1 MSTSSLS
8 RALGAFACVLSLA
21 VPTVAR
27 ADVVADLRVL
37 TPGAALEPGA
47 NYVTG
52 TESIKTDPHARCFLG
67 GAGGSGQ
74 RVRIQGPTALGVAK
88 SALRWNQALAPI
100 SVTDEF
106 GFGLG
111 VCGFGGKR
119 GNQNRYWSLS
129 VNYADP
135 GAGGDQVR
143 LHSGDSVL
151 WYLTSYPPP
160 PLLELTA
167 PAAATPGLVQVH
179 VDQHECT
186 TGPAPD
192 YEVTCGASPA
202 QGATVTGGDA
212 PALTDSEGNAAV
224 PIASQGHF
232 ALQAGLDADVPSESV
247 DVCVNDDV
255 SKCPDSHGKV
265 IYGRPRADRFGGT
278 PGWDVIRSGGGD
290 DVISIRS
297 GGRDRVDCGAG
308 SDRVIV
314 GSGDGDDRIGSSCER
329 VVKR

>member
-1 MSTSSLS
+1 MP
-8 RALGAFACVLSLA
+8 LGRPQPSWE
-21 VPTVAR
+21 
-27 ADVVADLRVL
+27 
-37 TPGAALEPGA
+37 GAALIPEARRPVHRPALSTLEERVADVHFISLPGTRRLRLCA
-47 NYVTG
+47 L
-52 TESIKTDPHARCFLG
+52 SRRADG
-67 GAGGSGQ
+67 GACRRRSGSPCAHPRRRARARRELRHRNRIDQDGSSCSVLPRLSGGQ
-74 RVRIQGPTALGVAK
+74 R
-88 SALRWNQALAPI
+88 SACP
-100 SVTDEF
+100 
-106 GFGLG
+106 
-111 VCGFGGKR
+111 
-119 GNQNRYWSLS
+119 
-129 VNYADP
+129 DP